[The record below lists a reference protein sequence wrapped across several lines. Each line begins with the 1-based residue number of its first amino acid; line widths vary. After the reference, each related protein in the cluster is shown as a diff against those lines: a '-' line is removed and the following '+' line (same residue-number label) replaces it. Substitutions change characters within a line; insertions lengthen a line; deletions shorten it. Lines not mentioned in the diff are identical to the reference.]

1 MQLAHERNLRVAEQ
15 YGLFEKSPAS
25 PTDVQLHDDG
35 RRMSSTIVGMV
46 ERDPGMVDP
55 ALLREQHASILRREE
70 ALEIDKQRLH
80 EEKAA
85 MREEKA
91 FLERDKQ
98 RLDDERASLRERER
112 KLDER
117 ERQLV
122 ERETRS
128 LNKAMPEAA
137 DAPEKAHEPEHA
149 TKKSRKADPIDD
161 VPALVDSYQ
170 VMGGVVPLGVLVAEV
185 EALQQAAA
193 RHKAMAEAFDIQLAQ
208 LAERLKLDMP
218 PWRRKGTENSIE
230 RLRQSKESAVK
241 AEAELHHR
249 YSSLRDKAVTRF
261 TPLLLQTVNKYS
273 AAFEGVMDATGEAS
287 LERIE
292 TMCKGY
298 TTKGRRLRQPLVS
311 AHPKES
317 LDALMLLMDLAIQ
330 AGPKLATLARDAIG
344 GLDGCEVV
352 VAPKPTKGLARA
364 LQKAQEEYESDY
376 TRILDLA
383 RISIV
388 ITTLHVLE
396 AVLAWLLA
404 PERSPR
410 FRVARIKDRLSRQWD
425 AEMSGGNRD
434 LMLNGWLD
442 IGGGRQLIVE
452 VQLHL
457 RCLYELK
464 SDLHVLYAGARVLGA
479 LEDST
484 AKHEGVLSEAVL
496 QRMET
501 GVVRKVGTMFT
512 PMDEATRA
520 RLVAALHTEPCAL
533 LELQLN
539 YAKCEGEP
547 CFEGWT
553 IPKLIEP
560 STGTLACRRLRVLE
574 IAYTNMSGE
583 IPPSLADCS
592 MLTHLHIMDNQ
603 CVARMHAP
611 PARPL
616 RAQRGCSFAL
626 VTGRLTGSI
635 PDWLPKLPVLQY
647 IGVGGNKLT
656 GPIPESIGEC
666 RNLTWFNFMNN
677 MLSGQVPADALMKCP
692 KLIGFEMGSHTASS
706 EHVTSWT
713 EWMKQYK
720 VKTGHMQW
728 HIDGQL
734 NKDLTI
740 TAMGKAMLMPII
752 MKHLKQHKGDGFDEV
767 AFIADPDQSAQI
779 FPKVMG

>member
-1 MQLAHERNLRVAEQ
+1 
-15 YGLFEKSPAS
+15 
-25 PTDVQLHDDG
+25 
-35 RRMSSTIVGMV
+35 MSSTIVGMV
-46 ERDPGMVDP
+46 EREPVTVDP

-80 EEKAA
+80 EEKAS

-122 ERETRS
+122 ERETRA
-128 LNKAMPEAA
+128 LNKAMPA
-137 DAPEKAHEPEHA
+137 DAAVAEKAHEPEHA
-149 TKKSRKADPIDD
+149 AKKSRKADPIDD

-208 LAERLKLDMP
+208 LGERLKLDMFP
-218 PWRRKGTENSIE
+218 KSRKETEKSIE
-230 RLRQSKESAVK
+230 RLRESKDGAVK

-273 AAFEGVMDATGEAS
+273 AAFESVMDAEGEAV

-292 TMCKGY
+292 KMCMDI
-298 TTKGRRLRQPLVS
+298 TTKGRTLRQPLVS

-317 LDALMLLMDLAIQ
+317 LDTLMLLLDLAIQ
-330 AGPKLATLARDAIG
+330 AGPKLTTLARNAIS
-344 GLDGCEVV
+344 GLEGCEVV
-352 VAPKPTKGLARA
+352 VSPKPTKGLARA

-376 TRILDLA
+376 TRILDLS

-410 FRVARIKDRLSRQWD
+410 FRVARVKDRLSRQWD
-425 AEMSGGNRD
+425 SEMSGGNRD

-442 IGGGRQLIVE
+442 IGGGRELIVE

-479 LEDST
+479 MEDST
-484 AKHEGVLSEAVL
+484 AKHEGMLSEAVL
-496 QRMET
+496 DRIEK
-501 GVVRKVGTMFT
+501 GVVRKACTMFT
-512 PMDEATRA
+512 PMSEATRE
-520 RLVAALHTEPCAL
+520 RLVAALQTEPCAL

-539 YAKCEGEP
+539 YAKCENEP
-547 CFEGWT
+547 FLFGWT

-560 STGTLACRRLRVLE
+560 STGTLACRRLRSLE
-574 IAYTNMSGE
+574 LTYTGLSGE
-583 IPPSLADCS
+583 IPPCLADCS
-592 MLTHLHIMDNQ
+592 MMRHLRLHCNG
-603 CVARMHAP
+603 CALASVPTAALP
-611 PARPL
+611 
-616 RAQRGCSFAL
+616 AQRAVRGTPQLPPSPFA
-626 VTGRLTGSI
+626 G
-635 PDWLPKLPVLQY
+635 
-647 IGVGGNKLT
+647 
-656 GPIPESIGEC
+656 
-666 RNLTWFNFMNN
+666 
-677 MLSGQVPADALMKCP
+677 
-692 KLIGFEMGSHTASS
+692 
-706 EHVTSWT
+706 
-713 EWMKQYK
+713 
-720 VKTGHMQW
+720 
-728 HIDGQL
+728 
-734 NKDLTI
+734 
-740 TAMGKAMLMPII
+740 
-752 MKHLKQHKGDGFDEV
+752 
-767 AFIADPDQSAQI
+767 
-779 FPKVMG
+779 